1 MASNVVKLKDLKAT
15 TPTEKSQSE
24 KDLEL
29 IRIVQAYRKE
39 AEASPYRRERMELN
53 IRNWDAFMNRQDF
66 SGKVEGMSAEFLPET
81 ANTIEQFAA
90 FMKKGL
96 IQFGD
101 WFEIDLG
108 KNSPI
113 SNESARELMMFYL
126 NNMPK
131 NNQDV
136 ISFTEIF
143 SDAIKV
149 ALMEAEMVFKTH
161 GFKTPQK
168 FFVAK
173 GDKLEQVKLEP
184 WRLSVELVKNA
195 AYWRDEKGRG
205 LYKIHRVTR
214 DLHEVQA
221 AAEAGQYDKD
231 QVAKI
236 VGDYEDDNFDDRD
249 NKQVPRVSGRK
260 QVVIDEV
267 HGTIVDFTG
276 KAIHRDVVLA
286 IANDKYVIRRPTDN
300 PAWHGETPFDEIQL
314 IRVPYGFER
323 KALYDQVV
331 PLNFALNEM
340 FNLILDGSLAMVWGI
355 KQLRQN
361 GLADPS
367 QVEGGISQGMTL
379 VVNDELPEGAK
390 VLENVTTGQ
399 VPGEAMAIF
408 QVLARNLRSSALQ
421 NDITTGNLPSR
432 QVKATEIV
440 ESGASQSVMMDAFVS
455 NIETQISRVMR
466 KVWLT
471 ILQNADDLLATT
483 VNEAM
488 TPAELFRFSKMSPAQ
503 RFATMGNKI
512 TIKVTG
518 LSATIMRSREFQ
530 RIMAMLQVASTNP
543 IIAEE
548 ALKKFSPGKVITKL
562 MKILNLNPKDYEPS
576 EEELKSIDRK
586 VAMLAAQGGNQA
598 SARPTGEP
606 GTQAEISQE
615 MRPSNEA

>member
-1 MASNVVKLKDLKAT
+1 MASNVVKLKSLAPQ
-15 TPTEKSQSE
+15 TPEKTQE
-24 KDLEL
+24 ERDREL
-29 IRIVQAYRKE
+29 IRIVQAYRRE
-39 AEASPYRRERMELN
+39 SEASPYRAERMELN
-53 IRNWDAFMNRQDF
+53 QRNWDAFMNRQDF

-108 KNSPI
+108 RNSPI
-113 SNESARELMMFYL
+113 SNESARELLMFYL
-126 NNMPK
+126 ANMPK
-131 NNQDV
+131 NGQDV
-136 ISFTEIF
+136 ISFTEVF

-168 FFVAK
+168 FFVAR
-173 GDKLEQVKLEP
+173 GDELEQVKLEP
-184 WRLSVELVKNA
+184 WRLSIELVKNA

-214 DLHEVQA
+214 DLHEVRA
-221 AAEAGQYDKD
+221 AAEAGQYDKAM
-231 QVAKI
+231 VAKI
-236 VGDYEDDNFDDRD
+236 EGDYEDDNFDDRD
-249 NKQVPRVSGRK
+249 NRQVPHVSGRK

-267 HGTIVDFTG
+267 HGTLVDFSG

-331 PLNFALNEM
+331 PLNYALNEM
-340 FNLILDGSLAMVWGI
+340 FNLILDGGLAMVWGI
-355 KQLRQN
+355 KQLREK
-361 GLADPS
+361 GLSDPS

-408 QVLARNLRSSALQ
+408 NILSRSLRSSALQ

-432 QVKATEIV
+432 QVKATEVV
-440 ESGASQSVMMDAFVS
+440 EAGASQSVMMDAFVS
-455 NIETQISRVMR
+455 NIETQMGRVL
-466 KVWLT
+466 KKAWLT
-471 ILQNADDLLATT
+471 ILQNADDLLST
-483 VNEAM
+483 VANEAM
-488 TPAELFRFSKMSPAQ
+488 TPAELFRLSKMSPAQ
-503 RFATMGNKI
+503 RFATMGNKVA
-512 TIKVTG
+512 IKVTG
-518 LSATIMRSREFQ
+518 LSATIMRAREFQ
-530 RIMAMLQVASTNP
+530 RIMAMLQVATTNP
-543 IIAEE
+543 VLARE
-548 ALKKFSPGKVITKL
+548 ALKRFSPGKVITRL
-562 MKILNLNPKDYEPS
+562 MKILNLNPKDYEPTK
-576 EEELKSIDRK
+576 EELAMIEQN
-586 VAMLAAQGGNQA
+586 VQMLAQQGGQQA
-598 SARPTGEP
+598 AARPTGEP
-606 GTQAEISQE
+606 GVGAEINQE

>member
-1 MASNVVKLKDLKAT
+1 MASNVVRLKDLAPK
-15 TPTEKSQSE
+15 TPERTQESR
-24 KDLEL
+24 DLEL
-29 IRIVQAYRKE
+29 IHIVQAYRKE
-39 AEASPYRRERMELN
+39 AENSPYRKERMELN
-53 IRNWDAFMNRQDF
+53 RRNWDAFMNRQDF

-81 ANTIEQFAA
+81 SNTIEQFAA

-113 SNESARELMMFYL
+113 SNESARELMMYYL
-126 NNMPK
+126 NNMPR
-131 NNQDV
+131 NGQDT
-136 ISFTEIF
+136 ISFTEVF

-149 ALMEAEMVFKTH
+149 ALMEATMVFKTH
-161 GFKTPQK
+161 GFKTKQK

-173 GDKLEQVKLEP
+173 DDKLEQVDVSP

-195 AYWRDEKGRG
+195 AYWKDEKGRG

-214 DLHEVQA
+214 DLHDVIA
-221 AAEAGQYDKD
+221 AAEAGHYDKA

-236 VGDYEDDNFDDRD
+236 KGDTPDDNFDDRD
-249 NKQVPRVSGRK
+249 NRVVPEVSGRK

-267 HGTIVDFTG
+267 HGTLVDFNG
-276 KAIHRDVVLA
+276 KAIHTGVVLA
-286 IANDKYVIRRPTDN
+286 IANDKYVIRRPESN
-300 PAWHGETPFDEIQL
+300 PAWHGETPFDEIDL

-331 PLNFALNEM
+331 PLNYALNEM
-340 FNLILDGSLAMVWGI
+340 FNLILDGGMGMVWGVR
-355 KQLRQN
+355 QLREK
-361 GLADPS
+361 GLSDPT
-367 QVEGGISQGMTL
+367 QVEGGIPMGTTL

-390 VLENVTTGQ
+390 VLETVTAGQ

-408 QVLARNLRSSALQ
+408 NILSRTLRSSALQ

-432 QVKATEIV
+432 QVKATEVV
-440 ESGASQSVMMDAFVS
+440 EATASQSVMMDAFVA
-455 NIETQISRVMR
+455 NVETQMGRILR
-466 KVWLT
+466 KAWVT
-471 ILQNADDLLATT
+471 ICQNADDLNAVT

-488 TPAELFRFSKMSPAQ
+488 TPAELFKFSRMSPAQ
-503 RFATMGNKI
+503 RFATMGQNAS
-512 TIKVTG
+512 IKVTG

-562 MKILNLNPKDYEPS
+562 MRILNLNPKDYEPS
-576 EEELKSIDRK
+576 EEELKAIDRK